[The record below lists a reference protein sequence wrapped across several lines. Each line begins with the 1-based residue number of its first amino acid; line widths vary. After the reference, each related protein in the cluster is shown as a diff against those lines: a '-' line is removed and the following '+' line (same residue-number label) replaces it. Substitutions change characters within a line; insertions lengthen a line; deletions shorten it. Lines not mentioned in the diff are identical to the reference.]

1 MNISDAY
8 NEYINRVEAL
18 MNEKELSTII
28 EFFKNNKNFIRDIS
42 DISLQEPYIREDSFL
57 YSLNGLLAVLELT
70 RDIAI
75 KKLRIRAM

>member
-1 MNISDAY
+1 MNIVY
-8 NEYINRVEAL
+8 TEYINRVEAL
-18 MNEKELSTII
+18 MYEQDLDIII

-70 RDIAI
+70 RNIAR
-75 KKLRIRAM
+75 KKLRIRTM